1 MRPIGLLFLL
11 ALSVPS
17 VYASPCVSASLAS
30 YVALGAGGCGVG
42 PFTVKDFSYSVVSAN
57 VAISGSDIMVT
68 PVFGPDSFALLFSS
82 TSWNISGSQFAHHL
96 LAYTWDPGSIRSL
109 EDILNT
115 STPVAPGVA
124 KITTDACRD
133 AAFVG
138 NLCSTTVDSILVSHN
153 GITPNLVAAVNYSPP
168 IGTIGIRNLIELD
181 ANGASSQFDSF
192 SNTVFVPEPGSW
204 LLVLVGLLW
213 VAGRRLGVRLS
224 RRLRPRVI
232 SA

>member
-1 MRPIGLLFLL
+1 M
-11 ALSVPS
+11 
-17 VYASPCVSASLAS
+17 
-30 YVALGAGGCGVG
+30 G
-42 PFTVKDFSYSVVSAN
+42 PFTVKDFSYSSVSTN
-57 VAISGSDIMVT
+57 VAITDSDITVT
-68 PVFGPDSFALLFSS
+68 PVFGPDSFGLLFSS
-82 TSWNISGSQFAHHL
+82 TLWNISGSQFAHYL

-138 NLCSTTVDSILVSHN
+138 AFCSTTVDTIVVSHD

-192 SNTVFVPEPGSW
+192 SNTVFVPEAGSW
-204 LLVLVGLLW
+204 LMVLGGLLVLVVRVRGLR
-213 VAGRRLGVRLS
+213 GSLS
-224 RRLRPRVI
+224 
-232 SA
+232 